1 MRMETILKVGDLSL
15 EEFELICSNK
25 TIAVDTETTGLNF
38 IEDKLCTIQIN
49 SRNFNTIIRFNS
61 NIEYPNLTKILQNSE
76 IEKIFHNAVFDVS
89 FLMKNLMIENIDN
102 IVCTKIS
109 SKIINGIKHN
119 NSLKTLLKEYLDIEI
134 SKDLQLSNWEAKK
147 LSNSQLEY
155 AINDVCYLP
164 QLWDELKRQLEKNN
178 LLPMAKK
185 IFDFIPTYVLL
196 KMREIDNIFAY

>member
-1 MRMETILKVGDLSL
+1 METILKVGDLSL